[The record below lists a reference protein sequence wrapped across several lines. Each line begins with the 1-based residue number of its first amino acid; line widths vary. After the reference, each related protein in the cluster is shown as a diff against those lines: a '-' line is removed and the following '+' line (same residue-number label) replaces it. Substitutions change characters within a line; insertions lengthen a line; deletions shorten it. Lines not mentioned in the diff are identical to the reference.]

1 VNHLSHVLKQ
11 ERNEGLVLDDEDG
24 ATSAAGALHG
34 YPGGRQLGAIAKATG
49 SPQNGPQ
56 GPKPSIN
63 PLRVRNTCTDRLR

>member
-34 YPGGRQLGAIAKATG
+34 TLVDA
-49 SPQNGPQ
+49 S
-56 GPKPSIN
+56 
-63 PLRVRNTCTDRLR
+63 